1 MLSFH
6 TKDNRKPIC
15 IVKNNDNKIVENVYL
30 YDKIDKTFE
39 GFESLELVDN
49 FHFQLIPN
57 MNRERDCIYI
67 AGSSGS
73 GKSFMCA
80 QYLKEYIRLHPKNP
94 IYLFSYLN
102 EDETIDQVKKI
113 QRIDIHDKEFMSEN
127 LEPKDFENSMIIL
140 DDVDCLEDKALKNKI
155 LGFFKKILQIGR
167 HGNISVCYLCH
178 EITNGNETKAILN
191 ESHSISFFPKTI
203 GSKKLKY
210 LCDSYLGMNKE
221 EINKVKNLDSRCIT
235 VLKSY
240 PKIIIAE
247 KDIFIL

>member
-1 MLSFH
+1 MLSF
-6 TKDNRKPIC
+6 TNKDNEKKTIC
-15 IVKNNDNKIVENVYL
+15 VIKNNDKIIENVYL
-30 YDKIDKTFE
+30 YDKIDKSFE
-39 GFESLELVDN
+39 GFESLELVDS
-49 FHFQLIPN
+49 FHFQIVPDLN
-57 MNRERDCIYI
+57 KERDCIYI

-73 GKSFMCA
+73 GKSFACV

-94 IYLFSYLN
+94 IYLFSYLTN
-102 EDETIDQVKKI
+102 DETIDKVKKI
-113 QRIDIHDKEFMSEN
+113 QRIDIHNKEFINEN
-127 LEPKDFENSMIIL
+127 LDTKDFENSMIVL

-221 EINKVKNLDSRCIT
+221 ETNKIKSLDSRCIT

-240 PKIIIAE
+240 PKIVIAE
-247 KDIFIL
+247 KNIYIL